1 MTREQIDNLADVVGT
16 FNVLEPRDALDEALV
31 ALAFD
36 PETQKPQAVYDIKA
50 AALIVAK
57 LDGMEYEDAWEWLSY
72 NASGTVVWLHELE
85 RVLES

>member
-1 MTREQIDNLADVVGT
+1 MTNDSSPSNCRTVGNACASARSAT
-16 FNVLEPRDALDEALV
+16 
-31 ALAFD
+31 
-36 PETQKPQAVYDIKA
+36 A